1 LKKLRPVTKEAV
13 TFFMST
19 LRIKKRRRTYIGPIL
34 LIIAGLLLIVL
45 MIWQLSLSKTT
56 IPSVSAPIA
65 PAEITRVD
73 LNEARLAFES
83 GEAIFIDVRNATF
96 YNNEHIPGSVNIPL
110 EEIETQLSSLNSD
123 QWYIPY
129 CT

>member
-1 LKKLRPVTKEAV
+1 
-13 TFFMST
+13 MST

-34 LIIAGLLLIVL
+34 LIIAGLLLIAL
-45 MIWQLSLSKTT
+45 MVWQLSLSKTT
-56 IPSVSAPIA
+56 LPAASAPIA

-83 GEAIFIDVRNATF
+83 GEAIFIDVRSAAI
-96 YNNEHIPGSVNIPL
+96 YNSEHISGAVNIPL
-110 EEIETQLSSLNSD
+110 EEIESQLSSLNPQ